1 MENDNNGKGRR
12 GVNLDALR
20 ARLAAR
26 GGRRF
31 WQSLDEL
38 AETPEYCEFLEKEF
52 PHDPAKEEGVPR
64 RDVLKFMAASAALAG
79 LSACT
84 KLPEEKIVPYVV
96 APEEIIPGKPLFY
109 ATAMPHGG
117 AAAGVLVESH
127 MGRPTKIE
135 GNAQHPGSLGATD
148 AATQAAI
155 LTFYDPDRSPVVVRE
170 GRVSNW
176 TAFANFLK
184 PLMEDRKRLRGAG
197 MRLLTESVIS
207 PTLGAQIRELLA
219 AYPEAKWHQWE
230 PAGRDGAREGGRL
243 AFGRYVNTVYHFD
256 KADVVLSLDADFVRT
271 GPGAV
276 RYAREFISRRKIEG
290 PESPMN
296 RLYCLEAT
304 PSNTGAMADH
314 RLPLRAAEIEKFAR
328 ALAAALGVG
337 VAGATLPAG
346 VPEKWLLALVHDLES
361 HRGTS
366 LVVAGE
372 YQPAAVHALAHAI
385 NAALGNAGRTVE
397 YTEPVEAEPVNQLES
412 LRALVEDMHDPKKVD
427 LLFIIGSNPVYSAPP
442 DFEFLRHLSGLD
454 HNGRQ
459 VGAGVRTRIHMGL
472 YNDETAEQCQWHIP
486 ETHFL
491 ESWSD
496 ARAYDGTVTFLQPLI
511 APIYEGKSPHEFL
524 AALLGKPGQ
533 AAHDLVRNYWKSQ
546 RGIKDEKAFE
556 AYWETSLHDGIA
568 ANTAL
573 PAKPAEI
580 TPDFIAS
587 LPAASSAD
595 SAGVEVTFR
604 PDPTVFDGRF
614 ANNGWLQELPKPFST
629 LTWDNA
635 AIMSPATASRLGVTN
650 GDTLRLILAGRE
662 ATAPAWVLPG
672 QPDESVTLH
681 LGYGRRR
688 AGRVGNGQGFDAGAL
703 RASSTMWVAAGL
715 QIQTTGDSYLLA
727 ATQHHHVVDREGHR
741 IEEESEAVHERELVR
756 VATLEEFRKRP
767 AFARDEGEE
776 KTAGLTLYPGF
787 KYEGYSWGMAVDMNN
802 CVGCGA
808 CVVACQAEN
817 NIPVVGKTEVRR
829 GREMHWIRVDTYYRD
844 QPAGDLKNPE
854 VYYQPV
860 LCMHC
865 ENAPCEGVCPVG
877 ATVHSSEGLNEMVY
891 NRCVGTRYCSNNCPY
906 KVRRFNFL
914 LFADWTTPSLFG
926 ARNPNVS
933 VRSRGVME
941 KCSYCVQR
949 IQAAKIDAEKQD
961 RLLRTDEIAT
971 ACQAACPTEAL
982 VFGDI
987 NDPKSRV
994 ARLKAQERNYALLS
1008 DLNTRPRTTY
1018 LARVRN
1024 PNPEVEG

>member
-1 MENDNNGKGRR
+1 MKIEGDNGNGRR

-20 ARLAAR
+20 AALASR

-38 AETPEYCEFLEKEF
+38 AETPEYREFLEKEF

-96 APEEIIPGKPLFY
+96 APEEIVPGKPLFY

-135 GNAQHPGSLGATD
+135 GNTMHPGSLGATD
-148 AATQAAI
+148 AITQAAI

-170 GRVSNW
+170 GRVSTW
-176 TAFANFLK
+176 AAFTTFLK
-184 PLMEDRKRLRGAG
+184 PLMEDRKRQRGAG

-219 AYPEAKWHQWE
+219 MYPEAKWHQWE
-230 PAGRDGAREGGRL
+230 PAGRDGAREGARL

-256 KADVVLSLDADFVRT
+256 RADVVVSLDSDFVRS
-271 GPGAV
+271 GPGTV

-290 PESPMN
+290 PESKMN
-296 RLYCLEAT
+296 RLYAVEAT
-304 PSNTGAMADH
+304 PQNTGAMADH
-314 RLPLRAAEIEKFAR
+314 RLPLRASEIEPFTR
-328 ALAAALGVG
+328 ALAATVG
-337 VAGATLPAG
+337 VKLAGASVPAG
-346 VPEKWLLALVHDLES
+346 VPEKWLLALVQDLQA

-372 YQPAAVHALAHAI
+372 CQPAAVHALAHAI
-385 NAALGNAGRTVE
+385 NAELGNAGRTVE
-397 YTEPVEAEPVNQLES
+397 YTDPIEAEPVNQLES

-427 LLFIIGSNPVYSAPP
+427 LLFILGPNPVYSAPP
-442 DFEFLRHLSGLD
+442 DFEFKKHLL
-454 HNGRQ
+454 
-459 VGAGVRTRIHMGL
+459 GVRTRIHMGL
-472 YNDETAEQCQWHIP
+472 YNEETAEQCHWHIP

-496 ARAYDGTVTFLQPLI
+496 ARAYDGTVTFIQPLI
-511 APIYEGKSPHEFL
+511 APLYEGKSPHEL
-524 AALLGKPGQ
+524 VAEITGKAGRT
-533 AAHDLVRNYWKSQ
+533 AHDLVRDYWQTQ
-546 RGIKDEKAFE
+546 RGIKDPKAFE
-556 AYWETSLHDGIA
+556 AYWETSLHDGVA
-568 ANTAL
+568 AQTGL
-573 PAKPAEI
+573 PAKPAPI
-580 TPDFIAS
+580 AATLLAS
-587 LPAASSAD
+587 LPPAPAAVS
-595 SAGVEVTFR
+595 GVEVIFR
-604 PDPTVFDGRF
+604 PDPTVFDGRY

-635 AIMSPATASRLGVTN
+635 AIMSPATASKLLKGVSN
-650 GDTLRLILAGRE
+650 GDALKLTSAARE
-662 ATAPAWVLPG
+662 AAVTAPAWILPG
-672 QPDESVTLH
+672 QPDDCITLH
-681 LGYGRRR
+681 LGYGRSR
-688 AGRVGNGQGFDAGAL
+688 AGRVGNLQGFDAGAVRL
-703 RASSTMWVAAGL
+703 SSAMWIASGMH
-715 QIQTTGDSYLLA
+715 IEKTGDTDLLA
-727 ATQHHHVVDREGHR
+727 ATQHHHVIDKEGHR
-741 IEEESEAVHERELVR
+741 VEEESQAVDERELVR
-756 VATLEEFRKRP
+756 VATLEEFQKNP
-767 AFARDEGEE
+767 GFAKDGEQE

-787 KYEGYSWGMAVDMNN
+787 KYEGYSWGMAVDLQS

-817 NIPVVGKTEVRR
+817 NIPVVGKTEVSR

-844 QPAGDLKNPE
+844 QKAGDLKNPE

-877 ATVHSSEGLNEMVY
+877 ATVHSTEGLNEMVY

-914 LFADWTTPSLFG
+914 LFSDWTTPSLYG

-949 IQAAKIDAEKQD
+949 IQAAKIEAEKQND
-961 RLLRTDEIAT
+961 RELRDGEILT
-971 ACQAACPTEAL
+971 ACQQACPAEAL
-982 VFGDI
+982 VFGNL

-994 ARLKAQERNYALLS
+994 ARLKAQDRNYALLE

-1024 PNPEVEG
+1024 PNPEVEA